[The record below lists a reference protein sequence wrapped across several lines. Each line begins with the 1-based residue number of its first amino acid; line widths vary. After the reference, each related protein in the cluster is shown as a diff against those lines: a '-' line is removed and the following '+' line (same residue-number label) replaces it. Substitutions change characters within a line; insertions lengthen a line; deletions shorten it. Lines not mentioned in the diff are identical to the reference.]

1 VQAREALREGLGV
14 GVEDEV
20 DLALPVERDL
30 LVAVPGD
37 RPEAHALEHPGHR
50 QRIGRGVLDE
60 LEALRAHGVFPG
72 GEFHAPLLALLLFC
86 AHSDGQD
93 EPGG

>member
-1 VQAREALREGLGV
+1 VQAREALREGLRV

-30 LVAVPGD
+30 LVAVASD
-37 RPEAHALEHPGHR
+37 RPKAHALEHPGHR
-50 QRIGRGVLDE
+50 RRIGRGVLDE

-72 GEFHAPLLALLLFC
+72 GEFHSPILRSFR
-86 AHSDGQD
+86 DD
-93 EPGG
+93 R